1 MLLNNFINNPHLRI
15 FLFPLALF
23 YWGVIY
29 WRNIFYN
36 LGIFVSYSLP
46 CKVVSIGNITT
57 GGTGKT
63 PAVIYFA
70 KLFKKYGCRV
80 AVLSR
85 GQGRTAR
92 GTIDLNTKNL
102 NTKNWK
108 NFGEEP
114 VLIANKLIDIPVV
127 VDNNRYEQNKLIFNK
142 YFKKYNFLEVLNN

>member
-23 YWGVIY
+23 YWGIIY

-46 CKVVSIGNITT
+46 CKVVSVGNITT

-70 KLFKKYGCRV
+70 KLFKKYGCRD

-85 GQGRTAR
+85 GHGRTSKV
-92 GTIDLNTKNL
+92 TIDLNTKNL
-102 NTKNWK
+102 KTKNWK
-108 NFGEEP
+108 SFGEEP
-114 VLIANKLIDIPVV
+114 PTCKANGFSFKLNESSFFLSPLLIASETIISV
-127 VDNNRYEQNKLIFNK
+127 
-142 YFKKYNFLEVLNN
+142 